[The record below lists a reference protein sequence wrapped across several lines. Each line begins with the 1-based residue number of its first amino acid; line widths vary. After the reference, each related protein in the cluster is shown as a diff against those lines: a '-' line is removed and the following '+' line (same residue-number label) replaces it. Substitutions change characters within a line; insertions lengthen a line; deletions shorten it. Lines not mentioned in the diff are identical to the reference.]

1 MTELAGIMWR
11 AAGVSYLRY
20 SNEMAAILRQCLRE
34 PYREKALQKNTVHL
48 LEKTW
53 VNGTVASKTVLDDL
67 SKGFDTSGAAAGE
80 GKEPE
85 RVAHLVWPNWPD
97 SDAPMVA
104 VSPS

>member
-1 MTELAGIMWR
+1 M
-11 AAGVSYLRY
+11 RY

-80 GKEPE
+80 GKK
-85 RVAHLVWPNWPD
+85 
-97 SDAPMVA
+97 
-104 VSPS
+104 